1 MVSWCACA
9 LAEVVPS
16 SVPDAPRAATA
27 WASEPY
33 LVTEGREFRPEHR
46 LRRPA
51 EFAAV
56 MASRKRLRSERFE
69 LRFRNNNGPSARLG
83 LIVAKRLARRAVL
96 RNLLKRLIREAFRT
110 MRPQLSANDLVFR
123 LTKAVVATGS
133 VDRNQRA
140 AWRAEID
147 GLLAGLPR

>member
-69 LRFRNNNGPSARLG
+69 LRYCGNNGSSARLG
-83 LIVAKRLARRAVL
+83 LIIPKRLARRAVL

-123 LTKAVVATGS
+123 LTKTLVAAGTI
-133 VDRNQRA
+133 DRSERA
-140 AWRAEID
+140 AWRAEIEF
-147 GLLAGLPR
+147 LLAGLPQ